1 MTDDLSRALA
11 ELERLQAK
19 RQKQAWA
26 RDREARQREAGALLS
41 PGLTHQPRSWA
52 EADAIARICDHLP
65 DLHGPPNLLR
75 RATQAR
81 ATGLRTV
88 AATACAMPPLRG
100 GRAGWGPEA
109 LEWGAACRTMA
120 CLAVGQLLRGQLS
133 AVAWLRAEPHLRHLA
148 EAWRIAAIGAR
159 RRPLPEPVLAL
170 FG

>member
-1 MTDDLSRALA
+1 MSDLDEALG
-11 ELERLQAK
+11 ELERIQ
-19 RQKQAWA
+19 RRREKQRWA
-26 RDREARQREAGALLS
+26 RDRAARQREAGSLLPPS
-41 PGLTHQPRSWA
+41 LTHQPRSWA
-52 EADAIARICDHLP
+52 EADCIARICDHLP
-65 DLHGPPNLLR
+65 PLEGPANLLR

-133 AVAWLRAEPHLRHLA
+133 AEAWLRAEPHLRHLA
-148 EAWRIAAIGAR
+148 EAWRIAAIGVKKH
-159 RRPLPEPVLAL
+159 PLPEPVLAL